1 MAASGAPVP
10 IRMTRSPAQAPGGRQ
25 RRAASGSKRGLSPS
39 LSGATSVHRDVG
51 RPGWPRGA
59 ATRGPPRGSRAARA
73 TRLRSFALALWPPG
87 SFRRS
92 AAPVRVRADA
102 GGWAG
107 IERGLGGRGCR
118 GRWLGRRCRRGWCRC
133 WSGAISGATGA
144 GSGLGWP
151 RATGAVIIAAA
162 VSAPS
167 APNRRSAPIARVTF
181 LGLAVVPKGQYASA
195 FGPVKWPPA
204 RPRGRAGN
212 SHVSLS
218 SSVDCDCSSAALALR
233 QGLRKHVLVRRQRPR
248 EGAVGLRERA
258 TVTLTRA
265 LEPQREGLVG
275 RVDLL

>member
-1 MAASGAPVP
+1 MGGIRRASTDTKDPLASTSARRAPAASSIEVDEGSEPSPSGATNASRRRKAGGAMVRGKAPLP
-10 IRMTRSPAQAPGGRQ
+10 SGFSRSA
-25 RRAASGSKRGLSPS
+25 RRAFGAGRGRGLSVVR
-39 LSGATSVHRDVG
+39 GSVA
-51 RPGWPRGA
+51 GA
-59 ATRGPPRGSRAARA
+59 AVAGAAGA
-73 TRLRSFALALWPPG
+73 
-87 SFRRS
+87 
-92 AAPVRVRADA
+92 
-102 GGWAG
+102 GWAG
-107 IERGLGGRGCR
+107 AGAAGGGAA
-118 GRWLGRRCRRGWCRC
+118 GGGAGAGAGAG
-133 WSGAISGATGA
+133 SGAIFGATGA

-167 APNRRSAPIARVTF
+167 APNRRSAPVARVTF

-212 SHVSLS
+212 SRVSLS

-248 EGAVGLRERA
+248 EGGVGLRERA